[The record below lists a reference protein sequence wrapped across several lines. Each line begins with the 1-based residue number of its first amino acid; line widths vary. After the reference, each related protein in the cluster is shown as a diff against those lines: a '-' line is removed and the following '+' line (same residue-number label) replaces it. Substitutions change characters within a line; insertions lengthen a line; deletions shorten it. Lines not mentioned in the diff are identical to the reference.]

1 MAKYKKYFLPTLI
14 ISIILVITLSYPAYV
29 VNKIVIDN
37 REYLFDTNTKVN
49 IHLEYKHS
57 VELTKVIE
65 EYELRGC
72 SIVLEKFTWPG
83 YGAGLPS
90 RYNDTS
96 IQVYTSEGFTVTN
109 RTLGVSVLQ
118 VELRYMVQP
127 KLLINGLE
135 VMGDRLIIEACTRIS
150 ILELLQ
156 YRLWR

>member
-14 ISIILVITLSYPAYV
+14 LSVTLFITLSYPAYV
-29 VNKIVIDN
+29 VNKIVVDN

-49 IHLEYKHS
+49 IHLEYRHS
-57 VELTKVIE
+57 VELTEIIE

-90 RYNDTS
+90 RYNDTR

-109 RTLGVSVLQ
+109 MTLGVSVLQ

-135 VMGDRLIIEACTRIS
+135 VMGDRLIIETCTRIS
-150 ILELLQ
+150 IMELLR